1 MTHMSPENRT
11 WDAAPRPLIR
21 RNNRVTSNRSI
32 SIGNKAAA
40 ENSNSW
46 FRSTSHTGLE
56 HVEGVGETRGCRAQG
71 GGGGGGGSKI
81 MIHSLSLFVLKCN
94 KKHTS

>member
-46 FRSTSHTGLE
+46 FRSTSHTALE
-56 HVEGVGETRGCRAQG
+56 HVEGVGETRGCRAWGRGWGQQNNDTWF
-71 GGGGGGGSKI
+71 I
-81 MIHSLSLFVLKCN
+81 LVCA
-94 KKHTS
+94 